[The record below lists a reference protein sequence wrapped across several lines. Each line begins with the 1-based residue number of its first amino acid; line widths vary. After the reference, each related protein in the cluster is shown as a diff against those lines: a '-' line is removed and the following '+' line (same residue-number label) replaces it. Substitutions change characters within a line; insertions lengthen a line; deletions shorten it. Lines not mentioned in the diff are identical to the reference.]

1 LRKPRAAS
9 AAGWRGP
16 FRCKF
21 LPGTL
26 RVCGFSLS
34 CLALTLEA
42 IEKPAMRIAPYGRV
56 ILFRAST
63 RHSRAGLTCSA
74 PAELV
79 LGFFIPPA
87 HPKLLLRQTIRAYVF
102 SLLRSW

>member
-1 LRKPRAAS
+1 
-9 AAGWRGP
+9 
-16 FRCKF
+16 
-21 LPGTL
+21 
-26 RVCGFSLS
+26 
-34 CLALTLEA
+34 
-42 IEKPAMRIAPYGRV
+42 MRIAPYGRV

-87 HPKLLLRQTIRAYVF
+87 HPKIT
-102 SLLRSW
+102 S